1 MFMPTVDAP
10 LGFVLGSTAGSW
22 RLPLSEP
29 LKPLTVPLF
38 GRLRGPKTFSER
50 APHCLEPGDSNAR
63 YLNRAPQHRGTI
75 PGDGASRPRARVA
88 HSQSFGAASD
98 GKHSGAPDDG
108 ATRALATQLMH
119 MVHANVSGEPV

>member
-38 GRLRGPKTFSER
+38 GRLRGPKTFSEQ

-75 PGDGASRPRARVA
+75 PGDGASRPRARAA

-98 GKHSGAPDDG
+98 GKHSAAPANR
-108 ATRALATQLMH
+108 ATRAFPPQIIHLFNTNLT
-119 MVHANVSGEPV
+119 